1 MKISNVT
8 RTHLKVAR
16 LLLES
21 VESSLEKYEGITQ
34 PFNLAMEDSVES
46 VHRRLVQARQ
56 EIFVAS
62 KDFEGSSRFK
72 YLSDQIEKYEV

>member
-1 MKISNVT
+1 MKISKAT
-8 RTHLKVAR
+8 RTHLNTAR

-21 VESSLEKYEGITQ
+21 VESSLEKYENTTQ
-34 PFNLAMEDSVES
+34 TFNLSREDSVES

-56 EIFVAS
+56 EIFTAS
-62 KDFEGSSRFK
+62 KDFELASKFK

>member
-1 MKISNVT
+1 MKISKET
-8 RTHLKVAR
+8 RTHLNTAR

-21 VESSLEKYEGITQ
+21 VESSLEKYEKTTQ
-34 PFNLAMEDSVES
+34 TFNLSREDSVES

-56 EIFVAS
+56 EIFTAS
-62 KDFEGSSRFK
+62 KDFERASKFK